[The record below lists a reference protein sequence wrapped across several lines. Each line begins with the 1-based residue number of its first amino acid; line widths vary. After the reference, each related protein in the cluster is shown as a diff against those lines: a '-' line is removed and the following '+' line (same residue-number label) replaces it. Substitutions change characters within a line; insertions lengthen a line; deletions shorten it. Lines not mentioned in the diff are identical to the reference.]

1 MSRHRRHRPGPYEEM
16 VETFSWD
23 VPARYNIAVD
33 TVDKHDPGGLAMIWE
48 DRRGNE
54 RRLTF
59 GDVRELSNRMASV
72 LSTLGVAKGD
82 RVAVLLPSLPE
93 TAAAFIAVY
102 KVGAILLSLSQLY
115 GDDGIA
121 HRLADSRA
129 KILITDGA
137 NRGRLEGM
145 RDRVE
150 SLERVLVLN
159 AGDSLVSNDIDLDEA
174 MRDASPR
181 FTPVDTAADDPAQL
195 YYSSGTTGRA
205 KGILHAHRYL
215 LGHNEYE
222 LCHDV
227 RDDELFHSTGEW
239 AWIAGIV
246 PGLLGPWRFGV
257 PVAVF
262 QRGTGAY
269 DPEQTFYV
277 LSKYKVGNMF
287 TTPTAL
293 RAMTEVKDPGSQ
305 YDIDLRCCCSAG
317 EPLNPEVIRWFE
329 SQFGIKVFDYYGLT
343 ESYPLCGNF
352 PTVEIRPGSMGR
364 PLPGWE
370 VALLD
375 TETEEQVPQGEAGE
389 ICLKARTN
397 PHYPLGYWDRPD
409 ESDAIFGG
417 SWFHTRDVARM
428 DEDGY
433 VWYEGRADDVIISA
447 GYRIG
452 PFEVESAIVELP
464 EVVEAAVV
472 ASPDPKRGNIVKAFV
487 RLVPGVQRND
497 DLVKRIQENVKHS
510 YAAYA
515 YPREVEFVDDLPK
528 TLTGKI
534 RRIDLRRQEKER
546 AAESPPTG

>member
-1 MSRHRRHRPGPYEEM
+1 MPQYRRYFPGTYEEM
-16 VETFSWD
+16 VRSFSWD
-23 VPARYNIAVD
+23 VPKRYNIAVD
-33 TVDKHDPGGLAMIWE
+33 TVDKHDPQRLAMLWE
-48 DRRGNE
+48 DYRGNE
-54 RRLTF
+54 RRITF
-59 GDVRELSNRMASV
+59 GDMRAMSNQMANV
-72 LSTLGVAKGD
+72 LRSLGVEKGD
-82 RVAVLLPSLPE
+82 RVTVLLPSLPE

-102 KVGAILLSLSQLY
+102 KLGAILLSLSQLY

-121 HRLADSRA
+121 HRLADSEA
-129 KILITDGA
+129 KVVITDGN
-137 NRGRLEGM
+137 NRPRLEGM
-145 RDRVE
+145 RDRIG
-150 SLERVLVLN
+150 SLERVLILN
-159 AGDSLVSNDIDLDEA
+159 AGDSLQGDDIDLNAA
-174 MRDASPR
+174 MEDASTS
-181 FTPVDTAADDPAQL
+181 FEPVDTGADDAAQL
-195 YYSSGTTGRA
+195 YYSSGTTGQA

-215 LGHNEYE
+215 LAHNEFE

-262 QRGTGAY
+262 QRQGGY
-269 DPEQTFYV
+269 DPEQTLYV
-277 LSKYKVGNMF
+277 LEKYRVGNMF

-293 RAMTEVKDPGSQ
+293 RAMTEVKDPGSN
-305 YDIDLRCCCSAG
+305 YDINLRIACSAG

-329 SQFGIKVFDYYGLT
+329 GQFGIKVFDYYGLT
-343 ESYPLCGNF
+343 ESYPLCANF
-352 PTVEIRPGSMGR
+352 PTVEVRPGSMGR

-370 VALLD
+370 IALLD
-375 TETEEQVPQGEAGE
+375 TASGEPVPPGELGE

-397 PHYPLGYWDRPD
+397 PHYPLGYYNRPE
-409 ESDAIFGG
+409 ESEEVFGG
-417 SWFHTRDVARM
+417 AYFHTKDVARL

-452 PFEVESAIVELP
+452 PFEVESALVELP
-464 EVVEAAVV
+464 QVIEAAAV

-487 RLVPGVQRND
+487 RVVPGTQKND
-497 DLVKRIQENVKHS
+497 ELIAQLQEHVRDT

-515 YPREVEFVDDLPK
+515 YPREIEFVDELPK

-534 RRIDLRRQEKER
+534 RRIELRQ
-546 AAESPPTG
+546 AEMDRKKGPAT

>member
-1 MSRHRRHRPGPYEEM
+1 MSHYRRYSPGTYEEM
-16 VETFSWD
+16 TASFSWE
-23 VPARYNIAVD
+23 VPPHYNLAVD
-33 TVDKHDPGGLAMIWE
+33 TVDKHEPGRLAMLFE
-48 DRRGNE
+48 DYRGKQCE
-54 RRLTF
+54 VTF
-59 GDVRELSNRMASV
+59 GDMQKMSNRIANI
-72 LSTLGVAKGD
+72 LRGLGVDRGD
-82 RVAVLLPSLPE
+82 RVTVLLPSLPE

-102 KVGAILLSLSQLY
+102 KLGAILLSLSQLY

-121 HRLADSRA
+121 HRLSDSQS
-129 KILITDGA
+129 KVLITDGN

-159 AGDSLVSNDIDLDEA
+159 AGDSLVGDDVDLDEA
-174 MRDASPR
+174 MKGASAD

-195 YYSSGTTGRA
+195 YYSSGTTGQA

-215 LGHNEYE
+215 LAHNEFE
-222 LCHDV
+222 FSHDV
-227 RDDELFHSTGEW
+227 REDEVFHSTGEW

-262 QRGTGAY
+262 QRRGAY
-269 DPEQTFYV
+269 DPEQTLYV
-277 LSKYKVGNMF
+277 LEKYHVGNMF

-293 RAMTEVKDPGSQ
+293 RAMTEIKDAGSN
-305 YDIDLRCCCSAG
+305 YDINLRITCSAG

-329 SQFGIKVFDYYGLT
+329 SQFGIPVFDYYGLT
-343 ESYPLCGNF
+343 ESYPLCANF
-352 PTVEIRPGSMGR
+352 PTVEVRPGSMGL

-370 VALLD
+370 IELLD
-375 TETEEQVPQGEAGE
+375 TETGEPVPQGEVGE
-389 ICLKARTN
+389 ISLRARSN
-397 PHYPLGYWDRPD
+397 PHYPLGYWNRPED
-409 ESDAIFGG
+409 SEEVFGG
-417 SWFHTRDVARM
+417 DYFRTKDVARR

-464 EVVEAAVV
+464 EVVEAAAV
-472 ASPDPKRGNIVKAFV
+472 ASPDAKRGNIVKAFV
-487 RLVPGVQRND
+487 RLSPGTTGD
-497 DLVKRIQENVKHS
+497 DELKARIQQHVRDS

-515 YPREVEFVDDLPK
+515 YPREVEFVDELPK

-534 RRIDLRRQEKER
+534 RRIELRQAEAKR
-546 AAESPPTG
+546 AGSS

>member
-1 MSRHRRHRPGPYEEM
+1 MSDYRRFRPGTYEEM
-16 VETFSWD
+16 VSSFRWEVPET
-23 VPARYNIAVD
+23 YNIAAD
-33 TVDKHDPGGLAMIWE
+33 TVDKHDPGGLAMLWE
-48 DRRGNE
+48 DWQGNE
-54 RRLTF
+54 RKLTF
-59 GDVRELSNRMASV
+59 GEIRDLSNRIANV
-72 LSTLGVAKGD
+72 LTGLGVEWGD

-102 KVGAILLSLSQLY
+102 KLGGILLSLSQLY
-115 GDDGIA
+115 GDDSIA
-121 HRLADSRA
+121 HRLVDSGA
-129 KILITDGA
+129 KVIVTDGI
-137 NRGRLEGM
+137 NRPRLEGM
-145 RDRVE
+145 GERVE
-150 SLERVLVLN
+150 SLERVVVLN
-159 AGDSLVSNDIDLDEA
+159 AGDSLVGDDVDLDEA
-174 MRDASPR
+174 MARASGE
-181 FTPVDTAADDPAQL
+181 FTTVETSAHDPAQL
-195 YYSSGTTGRA
+195 YYSSGTTGQA

-227 RDDELFHSTGEW
+227 RADEVFHSTGEW

-262 QRGTGAY
+262 QRQGGY
-269 DPEQTFYV
+269 DPEQTLYV
-277 LSKYKVGNMF
+277 LEKYNVGNMF

-293 RAMTEVKDPGSQ
+293 RAMTELKDPGSQ
-305 YDIDLRCCCSAG
+305 YKTNLRIACSAG

-329 SQFGIKVFDYYGLT
+329 AQFGIKVFDYYGLT

-352 PTVEIRPGSMGR
+352 PTVEVRPGSMGR

-370 VALLD
+370 VAILSPGGDEPL
-375 TETEEQVPQGEAGE
+375 PSGELGE
-389 ICLKARTN
+389 ICLRARTN
-397 PHYPLGYWDRPD
+397 PHYPIGYWNRPED
-409 ESDAIFGG
+409 SEDVFGG
-417 SWFHTRDVARM
+417 KWFRTKDAARI
-428 DEDGY
+428 DDDGY

-464 EVVEAAVV
+464 EVIEAAAV

-487 RLVPGVQRND
+487 KLAPGTQGSDELAQRIKD
-497 DLVKRIQENVKHS
+497 HVRDR

-515 YPREVEFVDDLPK
+515 YPRELEFVEDLPK

-534 RRIDLRRQEKER
+534 RRIELRN
-546 AAESPPTG
+546 AELARKKS